1 MTYEEWLEQLE
12 KNGKALR
19 ARKAVL
25 TKAAKKCS
33 PETQKDLSTFLDK
46 LDLMFSVEKVPEGME
61 LLEEQEEPRLTKDD
75 FDRVRL
81 GMGSE
86 IGYLVHDFRTPV
98 EFLSQKGVKEALMG
112 IVKAAD
118 AESRV
123 MKPDF
128 VDRVSERRKACD
140 ASPIQVAA
148 HYYAFKDTEGV
159 SMTMDQLF
167 RVLPAVSRWEKDP
180 VLNKTLQDKNAVAAL
195 RDGTPQEFEGF
206 YQKTVEQELSKT
218 RSFREWSDEI
228 AKRYRNRDITYA
240 QLELEM
246 SALRALAPGKNDN
259 EREKQQISIGDFR
272 KKTAE
277 LEQQRTGKPDSA
289 AYQKQLADSY
299 REPQEI
305 SQDCLD
311 ELYGMKLE
319 FHPEYVP
326 RDSNLGYTKD
336 NFDKYM
342 PSFDMDVKVGGKSVS
357 NREFASL
364 SMMALYDLSIAGS
377 YVYTKKVT
385 EPIEIE
391 PNKWVAA
398 DNQSLYVMGLA
409 NNYKEINGKTVATP
423 DERCEHVIHGHIPAA
438 RNMTKNALEAY
449 KKGDVGPLAK
459 LIAHGI
465 DMRVNYGAHSAV
477 VLSGDGVKGRYPRG
491 DWTNQNVMARLNTDQ
506 SGNDMA
512 MQGTMA
518 LLERDDKLKKAVMD
532 AGLKEAD
539 LVNARGFQVALQ
551 VQKAGV
557 TAMDRL
563 SEDADGRRKLSG
575 PEKEQCVLAIQ
586 RMQAMMKNLQEA
598 QEAGL
603 KNEEYLK
610 EYEKYSEEEDE
621 LSNQAEENNI
631 VNYFQTPEGA
641 RRFKPRTH
649 EISVRLNMA
658 IGIAP
663 VFRELAEGGIAAMDA
678 RITTQDCRAA
688 RNMTSS
694 QIMDGFQTANGI
706 FNKDVREIKT
716 TAKDIYDQ
724 LTKRYKAGELN
735 YTLYEARLRA
745 MREITGDNPKARIDL
760 PTIDKAVEFK
770 IEEAKNKQKENLDPV
785 ESQIADMLETDKG
798 SLNVRLHH
806 IDDVWGL
813 TPILNKD
820 ALPGEKT
827 ANGAYTLKQFQ
838 QLKAFKEGPGEN
850 CLHLSDTEKISE
862 KDFAVLGIAVAHTY
876 PEIGNVVIDS
886 YSKEGENFSV
896 ITEPEKYWDSIGTW
910 RTPYFTDLDH
920 GFGVPRDNMGGY
932 IKLAIVPAREKA
944 AEALRSYQAG
954 NGSPKEL
961 GKIMGTGLHQL
972 VKTTTVAIDRESKMK
987 TDGMLECAYIGRL
1000 AELIER
1006 KPALMDEALKEKY
1019 MTMEDLEKAKGLGL
1033 LYKFT
1038 VGADLAQEKLEASAQ
1053 GKIKLTPEERRA
1065 GVELMLRRKVLED
1078 SACRQATENYTPEK
1092 AAEFSNA
1099 YAKMDTSTPEKR
1111 EIATATLYNR
1121 IREAIGLPDYLRS
1134 LGAKGEGYA
1143 KEMLDSCMPNRDA
1156 FLELSDAEI
1165 LKMIKAK
1172 PLSKDDPFTH
1182 REYQTKPVV
1191 EQIKAQNEPQRE
1203 TRLEKSDSRA
1213 AGMMP

>member
-25 TKAAKKCS
+25 TKAAQKCS

-167 RVLPAVSRWEKDP
+167 RVLPAVSRWAKDP

-206 YQKTVEQELSKT
+206 YQKTVEQEFSKT

-277 LEQQRTGKPDSA
+277 LEQQRTGKLDSA

-518 LLERDDKLKKAVMD
+518 LLERDAKLKKAVMD

-724 LTKRYKAGELN
+724 LTKRYKAGELP
-735 YTLYEARLRA
+735 YERYEERLRT

-760 PTIDKAVEFK
+760 PTIDEVIEKERRTRIGPVEAK
-770 IEEAKNKQKENLDPV
+770 IE
-785 ESQIADMLETDKG
+785 DMMETDQG
-798 SLNVRLHH
+798 TLARRVRN
-806 IDDVWGL
+806 IDDAYGL
-813 TPILNKD
+813 TPKINL
-820 ALPGEKT
+820 ASLPSTDKLATRDRLAG
-827 ANGAYTLKQFQ
+827 YTREQFE
-838 QLKAFKEGPGEN
+838 QLQPIKEGPGEN
-850 CLHLSDTEKISE
+850 HLHLSEDHVISQE
-862 KDFAVLGIAVAHTY
+862 EFSALGVAATQTF
-876 PEIGNVVIDS
+876 PEIGCVYVTMESKKTNRPNIITKPTLDGAAGLRSS
-886 YSKEGENFSV
+886 Y
-896 ITEPEKYWDSIGTW
+896 T
-910 RTPYFTDLDH
+910 TDLDQ
-920 GFGVPRDNMGGY
+920 GDGSARDGMGWFIGTT
-932 IKLAIVPAREKA
+932 IVPARQKVE
-944 AEALRSYQAG
+944 EALRSYRAG
-954 NGSPKEL
+954 KGSPKML
-961 GKIMGTGLHQL
+961 GKILGVGLHQT
-972 VKTTTVAIDRESKMK
+972 VTTTQIANPENGELKPDYLVDSALVS
-987 TDGMLECAYIGRL
+987 RL
-1000 AELIER
+1000 VEIAE
-1006 KPALMDEALKEKY
+1006 KDPALMKETMKY
-1019 MTMEDLEKAKGLGL
+1019 TTKEEINKAKGLGM
-1033 LYKFT
+1033 LYKLT
-1038 VGADLAQEKLEASAQ
+1038 VGAELAKEKLAASASGKQKLTADERKACVELLLRQKVLRDRACQQ
-1053 GKIKLTPEERRA
+1053 GKANATKEKTDAIYQDYLLKTDDINRT
-1065 GVELMLRRKVLED
+1065 KED
-1078 SACRQATENYTPEK
+1078 DVHAT
-1092 AAEFSNA
+1092 AEF
-1099 YAKMDTSTPEKR
+1099 DLR
-1111 EIATATLYNR
+1111 NR
-1121 IREAIGLPDYLRS
+1121 QLVGLPDYL
-1134 LGAKGEGYA
+1134 
-1143 KEMLDSCMPNRDA
+1143 EMLGVKGGTFARDMLEGVMPNRDA
-1156 FLELSDAEI
+1156 FFEKSDDEI
-1165 LKMIKAK
+1165 LKALEERYGS
-1172 PLSKDDPFTH
+1172 PLDPFMNK
-1182 REYQTKPVV
+1182 EYTTKPVV